1 MLEDLFIGPVM
12 RLEDLWQPMYDPV
25 REHPPDGQALT
36 ETRSRVV
43 QGSRGRASYT
53 PEGAM

>member
-1 MLEDLFIGPVM
+1 MLEDLFTGPVM
-12 RLEDLWQPMYDPV
+12 RLEDLRQPMYDLV
-25 REHPPDGQALT
+25 RHLPPDGQALT

-43 QGSRGRASYT
+43 QDSRGRASYT